1 LILLLKKRIFT
12 TFLPVIDGAMLISHQ
27 LIINSMQSMYTNG
40 NIKITEA
47 RSSFGDDKNGIE

>member
-1 LILLLKKRIFT
+1 
-12 TFLPVIDGAMLISHQ
+12 VVDGVMLINHQ
-27 LIINSMQSMYTNG
+27 LLINSMQSMYTNG